1 MLLYIDG
8 KYIPAEEATI
18 SLFDGGYLYGDG
30 LFETVRLY
38 SGQPFDL
45 DGHLER
51 LSTQLKTLE
60 YSWRPDTDS
69 IHKIITKLTVLNS
82 LTDDDSR
89 CRITV
94 SRGGSF
100 DILLPLQDLH
110 EIKPTVSIFLIPIA
124 DTISKMQKTGIAVTA
139 MKSGFARGNFPGL
152 KTLNYLPTV
161 VALRAARKANCQE
174 ALLINSD
181 NNVLEAATSN
191 VFIINNNT
199 LYTPPLDLGLLSGRT
214 RSIVLETASNL
225 GLNCVEKSFVLN
237 ELLDADEVF
246 LSGSV
251 KEILPVVKVDGALI
265 GNGKPGE
272 QTLKL
277 AKKYRQ
283 GVLQSLSG

>member
-1 MLLYIDG
+1 MLIYIDG
-8 KYIPAEEATI
+8 KYIPAEDATI

-30 LFETVRLY
+30 LFETIRLY

-45 DGHLER
+45 DGHLNR
-51 LSTQLKTLE
+51 LSTQLETLE
-60 YSWRPDTDS
+60 FSWRPDLDS
-69 IHKIITKLTVLNS
+69 INNIITELTILNN
-82 LTDDDSR
+82 LTDADSR

-100 DILLPLQDLH
+100 DLLLPLQDLH
-110 EIKPTVSIFLIPIA
+110 EIKPTVSIFQIPLS
-124 DTISKMQKTGIAVTA
+124 DTISQMQKTGIAVTA

-191 VFIINNNT
+191 VFIISNNS

-214 RSIVLETASNL
+214 RSIVLTTASNI
-225 GLNCVEKSFVLN
+225 GLNCVEKSFDLS

-251 KEILPVVKVDGALI
+251 KEILPVIKVDGSVI

-272 QTLKL
+272 HTLRL

-283 GVLQSLSG
+283 GVLQSLGG

>member
-30 LFETVRLY
+30 LFETIRLY

-45 DGHLER
+45 DGHLKR
-51 LSTQLKTLE
+51 LSTQLETLE
-60 YSWRPDTDS
+60 YSWQPDTDS
-69 IHKIITKLTVLNS
+69 IHKIITKLTALNN
-82 LTDDDSR
+82 LTDADSR

-94 SRGGSF
+94 SRGGSC
-100 DILLPLQDLH
+100 DVLLPLQDLH
-110 EIKPTVSIFLIPIA
+110 GIKPTVSIFLIPIA
-124 DTISKMQKTGIAVTA
+124 DTISQMQKTGIAVTA

-174 ALLINSD
+174 ALLIDID
-181 NNVLEAATSN
+181 NNILEAATSN
-191 VFIINNNT
+191 VFITKNNT
-199 LYTPPLDLGLLSGRT
+199 LYTPPLELGLLSGRT
-214 RSIVLETASNL
+214 RSIVLTTASRI
-225 GLNCVEKSFVLN
+225 GLNCVEKSFDLN
-237 ELLDADEVF
+237 ELLNADEVF

-251 KEILPVVKVDGALI
+251 KEILPVVKVDDSAI
-265 GNGKPGE
+265 GNGTPGE

-283 GVLQSLSG
+283 GVLQSLGS

>member
-161 VALRAARKANCQE
+161 VALRAA
-174 ALLINSD
+174 
-181 NNVLEAATSN
+181 
-191 VFIINNNT
+191 
-199 LYTPPLDLGLLSGRT
+199 
-214 RSIVLETASNL
+214 
-225 GLNCVEKSFVLN
+225 
-237 ELLDADEVF
+237 
-246 LSGSV
+246 
-251 KEILPVVKVDGALI
+251 
-265 GNGKPGE
+265 
-272 QTLKL
+272 
-277 AKKYRQ
+277 
-283 GVLQSLSG
+283 